1 MVSPLLAKSAPTGR
15 EIVNVTPERA
25 GWTHV
30 GFRAVRLQP
39 GESETVDTGTRELC
53 LVVLTGT
60 VDVTVDGA
68 SYANLGTRKSVFE
81 EVSPAAVYAPA
92 GKTVTV
98 SNATG
103 AMGLAEVALCTA
115 PGQGGSGEVSVIDSG
130 AMRRSV
136 RQHRGSDSEEFFF
149 SVTKLVAVLR
159 RMQREGVV
167 LEQWANAPLDQV
179 QQWLEDLKIDTH
191 EE

>member
-1 MVSPLLAKSAPTGR
+1 MNNVSDYAIQSATTLEELEILKDDVLFELEGIKNQITRHVPEETFRSAPYL
-15 EIVNVTPERA
+15 EWKIRA
-25 GWTHV
+25 MDAHQHKLRQLRTIRR
-30 GFRAVRLQP
+30 RA
-39 GESETVDTGTRELC
+39 
-53 LVVLTGT
+53 
-60 VDVTVDGA
+60 
-68 SYANLGTRKSVFE
+68 N
-81 EVSPAAVYAPA
+81 
-92 GKTVTV
+92 
-98 SNATG
+98 
-103 AMGLAEVALCTA
+103 
-115 PGQGGSGEVSVIDSG
+115 

-179 QQWLEDLKIDTH
+179 QQWLEDLKIDTS

>member
-1 MVSPLLAKSAPTGR
+1 MDAHQHKLRQLRTIR
-15 EIVNVTPERA
+15 R
-25 GWTHV
+25 
-30 GFRAVRLQP
+30 R
-39 GESETVDTGTRELC
+39 
-53 LVVLTGT
+53 
-60 VDVTVDGA
+60 
-68 SYANLGTRKSVFE
+68 
-81 EVSPAAVYAPA
+81 
-92 GKTVTV
+92 
-98 SNATG
+98 SN
-103 AMGLAEVALCTA
+103 
-115 PGQGGSGEVSVIDSG
+115 